1 VNGAAALVLLAAGL
15 AGRAAFARKPTAH
28 ALT

>member
-1 VNGAAALVLLAAGL
+1 VNGAAALVLLVAGL
-15 AGRAAFARKPTAH
+15 AGRAAFARKPAVD